1 MSEQRKKGSRRCA
14 LGRGAAASPGM
25 RFTPWA
31 ASSESLKKTLRL
43 AAVSGLHGHPQRGPL
58 CSKHAPSVSAKSA
71 PSHAVPALPGT
82 LQSHSSR
89 FVEPSGITRGRA
101 AKPNGWSCC
110 VSSGQAQGAPTRL
123 AQGASS
129 GAKRNLLLCRALAPC
144 ATHGAPQRGD
154 QLLCPPS
161 GERVCF
167 VRKPPVRGAFA
178 GRGRRRQR
186 CGGVVDAQGRE
197 RNWPAQQ
204 PELTL
209 NSES

>member
-161 GERVCF
+161 GER
-167 VRKPPVRGAFA
+167 GASALCASRPSVGRSLAVEGA
-178 GRGRRRQR
+178 GSGAVVLLMRRDGSETGRRSS
-186 CGGVVDAQGRE
+186 
-197 RNWPAQQ
+197 
-204 PELTL
+204 L
-209 NSES
+209 N